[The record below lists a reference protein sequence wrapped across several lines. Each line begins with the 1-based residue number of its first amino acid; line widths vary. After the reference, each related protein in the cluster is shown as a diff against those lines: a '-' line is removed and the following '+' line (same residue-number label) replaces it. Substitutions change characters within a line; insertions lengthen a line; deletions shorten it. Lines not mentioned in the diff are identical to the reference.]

1 MKFLLI
7 AILFF
12 FVSNC
17 SLNSD
22 SKYWTESVKKN
33 TLNQKKNELI
43 KLKSKNITS
52 MTMEEY
58 ELYLEGFTKNSKY
71 PDLKK

>member
-33 TLNQKKNELI
+33 ILNQKKNELI